1 MTNVF
6 VFTGNWDKVS
16 SIDGYFEINAGNAPA
31 TVENVPTVV
40 AEILDVKSDKSI
52 QISGLSEKMFF
63 SKPQIISQVKT
74 ISFKNK
80 NILVNFDN
88 LTFSGNMASL
98 SLLIDGNP
106 SKIVTNHIVI
116 EAETNAIVSN
126 YLEVKESIE
135 LGPVS
140 SLKANLAST
149 TNVKLTLN
157 YRLGSNS

>member
-88 LTFSGNMASL
+88 LVFSGYMASL

-126 YLEVKESIE
+126 DLEVKESIE